1 MKLYSWNVNGFR
13 AVLDKGFRD
22 WFRDADA
29 DVVGLQETK
38 VHPEQLQKEEREF
51 PSYQGY
57 QAFWNASQGKKGYS
71 GVACFSRIPVLD
83 AVQELPDH
91 RFHGEGRVIQL
102 ECKEFYFLNVYFPNG
117 QMSQERLD
125 YKMGFYDAFLDHVQT
140 LRRTKP
146 LVICGDFNTAHKEI
160 DLKNP
165 QANAKTSG
173 FLPIERAWLDAFIA
187 TGYVDTFRMFSAE
200 PGQYTWWTY
209 RFGARGRNAGWR
221 IDYFFVSDELKSAVK
236 RAWIEAEIQGSDHCP
251 VGLELA
257 L

>member
-13 AVLDKGFRD
+13 AVLGKGFRD

-38 VHPEQLQKEEREF
+38 VQPEQLQEEEREF
-51 PSYQGY
+51 PGY
-57 QAFWNASQGKKGYS
+57 QAFWSASQGKKGYS
-71 GVACFSRIPVLD
+71 GVACFTRVPALD
-83 AVQELPDH
+83 AALELPDQ
-91 RFHGEGRVIQL
+91 RFHGEGRIIQL
-102 ECKEFYFLNVYFPNG
+102 EFKEFYFLNVYFPNG

-125 YKMGFYDAFLDHVQT
+125 YKMGFYDAFLNHAQA

-146 LVICGDFNTAHKEI
+146 IVVCGDFNTAHKEI

-165 QANAKTSG
+165 QANANTSG
-173 FLPIERAWLDAFIA
+173 FLPIERAWLDTFIA
-187 TGYVDTFRMFSAE
+187 AGYVDTFRMFNDG

-221 IDYFFVSDELKSAVK
+221 IDYFFVSEELKSAVK
-236 RAWIEAEIQGSDHCP
+236 RAWIEPDVQGSDHCP
-251 VGLELA
+251 IGLELA